1 MSSQAQQRVGY
12 GGSCSAVFV
21 PPAMQK
27 MEKLSQMSRE
37 QKQNQEQ
44 ATPPPP
50 PTPPQPENGSMAVPP
65 RWRLDA
71 RLAAAVPRLSK
82 LRKYRRL
89 VPLRR

>member
-44 ATPPPP
+44 ATPP
-50 PTPPQPENGSMAVPP
+50 TPPQPENGSTAVPP
-65 RWRLDA
+65 R
-71 RLAAAVPRLSK
+71 LSM